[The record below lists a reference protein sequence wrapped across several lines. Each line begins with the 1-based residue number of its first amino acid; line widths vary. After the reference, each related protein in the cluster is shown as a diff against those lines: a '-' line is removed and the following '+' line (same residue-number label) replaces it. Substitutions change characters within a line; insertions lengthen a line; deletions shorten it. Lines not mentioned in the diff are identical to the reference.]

1 MHPGGAVRYY
11 SVVSALPQVDA
22 LAEPLDLACVH
33 CDLPLRLD
41 PLAEGERAACP
52 RCGFLVSARI
62 RNGLSRSMALA
73 VASLILLA
81 FANSFPF
88 LSLHAKGLESVMTL
102 PHSAVVMYEDGYVVL
117 ACIVLAVI
125 VVIPAVMMLTI
136 MALTIPL
143 SRGQN
148 AAWLVPG
155 GRLLFLLSPWSM
167 VEVFI
172 IGVIVSLVKI
182 THMAHVVLGLAFWAY
197 VAFTISFTAA
207 MASLDRLEIW
217 RRIER
222 CRA

>member
-1 MHPGGAVRYY
+1 MSSNPRAA
-11 SVVSALPQVDA
+11 ALPG
-22 LAEPLDLACVH
+22 PPPLACIH
-33 CDLPLRLD
+33 CDLLLTVD
-41 PLAEGERAACP
+41 PLAEGDRASCP
-52 RCGFLVSARI
+52 RCGFLLSARI
-62 RNGLSRSMALA
+62 RNGLSRSTALA
-73 VASLILLA
+73 VASLILLV

-102 PHSAVVMYEDGYVVL
+102 PHSAVVMYEDGYVLL
-117 ACIVLAVI
+117 ACIVLGVI
-125 VVIPAVMMLTI
+125 VVIPAIMMLTI
-136 MALTIPL
+136 IGLAVPL

-148 AAWLVPG
+148 APWLVAG

-182 THMAHVVLGLAFWAY
+182 THMAHVALGLAFWSY

-207 MASLDRLEIW
+207 MSSLDRLEIW
-217 RRIER
+217 QRIER